1 MPDRDW
7 QAEIAVSQER
17 ERKARVILGV
27 SESADRAAIRRA
39 FRQASMACH
48 PDKNRGDAEAGRRFH
63 LICCAYKFLIEGK
76 ACPALDE
83 MESPPP
89 APPDGGTFRLDN
101 PWGYWCWWREKYF
114 GSNADVG
121 E

>member
-1 MPDRDW
+1 MPDKDW
-7 QAEIAVSQER
+7 QAEIPAFQER
-17 ERKARVILGV
+17 ERKAGAILGV

-39 FRQASMACH
+39 FRQAGMACH
-48 PDKNRGDAEAGRRFH
+48 RDKNRGNAEAGRRFH
-63 LICCAYKFLIEGK
+63 LICCAYKFLIEDG

-101 PWGYWCWWREKYF
+101 PLGVLVLV
-114 GSNADVG
+114 AG
-121 E
+121 EVFWIEH